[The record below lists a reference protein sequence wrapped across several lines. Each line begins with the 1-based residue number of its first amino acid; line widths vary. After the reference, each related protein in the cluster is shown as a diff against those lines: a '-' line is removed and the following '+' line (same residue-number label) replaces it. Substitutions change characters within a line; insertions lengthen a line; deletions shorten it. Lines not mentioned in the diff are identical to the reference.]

1 MGCYQ
6 AKQIKRHI
14 ERESSNIS
22 EQAFR
27 IEEKLKN
34 EILLLRSC
42 LFEVLNMKEYQK
54 SLISIQQDVCLIK
67 MKKCHEENI
76 EDIIRCYEQ
85 NVLQRAKQ
93 IAAIIKQQK
102 EISSETSLIVQQK
115 SESAN
120 SNQNRGHIL
129 KNIKSLNT
137 NCNSLNESKFF
148 HNVQNYDVYQVLRY
162 CESLNFEENQNR
174 SLKVE
179 PIQINC
185 GDEQE
190 EEEVVQFKL
199 D

>member
-6 AKQIKRHI
+6 AKQVKRHI
-14 ERESSNIS
+14 ERESSHIS

-42 LFEVLNMKEYQK
+42 LFEVLDMKDYQK
-54 SLISIQQDVCLIK
+54 SLISIQQDICLIK
-67 MKKCHEENI
+67 MKKRHEENI

-85 NVLQRAKQ
+85 NVLLRAKQ
-93 IAAIIKQQK
+93 IAAIIQKQK
-102 EISSETSLIVQQK
+102 EISSETSLMIQQK
-115 SESAN
+115 SESDN
-120 SNQNRGHIL
+120 DNQNRGHIL

-174 SLKVE
+174 SQNVE
-179 PIQINC
+179 PIEISC
-185 GDEQE
+185 GEEQE
-190 EEEVVQFKL
+190 EVVEFKL

>member
-22 EQAFR
+22 DKAFR

-42 LFEVLNMKEYQK
+42 LFEVLDMKEYQK
-54 SLISIQQDVCLIK
+54 SLISIQQDICLIK
-67 MKKCHEENI
+67 MKKRHEENI

-102 EISSETSLIVQQK
+102 EINSETSLVIEQK
-115 SESAN
+115 GESPN
-120 SNQNRGHIL
+120 ENTNQNRGHIL

-137 NCNSLNESKFF
+137 NCNSLNESKIF
-148 HNVQNYDVYQVLRY
+148 HNVQHYDVFQVLRY
-162 CESLNFEENQNR
+162 CESLNFEENQNY
-174 SLKVE
+174 SLNVE
-179 PIQINC
+179 PIQIDC

-190 EEEVVQFKL
+190 EVVEFKL
-199 D
+199 N